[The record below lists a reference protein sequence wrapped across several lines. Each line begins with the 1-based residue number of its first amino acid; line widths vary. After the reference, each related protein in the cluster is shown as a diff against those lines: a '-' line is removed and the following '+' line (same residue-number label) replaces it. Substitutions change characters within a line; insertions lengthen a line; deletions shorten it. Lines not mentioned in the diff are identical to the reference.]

1 MIVEDGIKLDYSD
14 VLIRPK
20 RSSLV
25 SRRDVSLTRE
35 FSFRWATFID
45 TCIPV
50 WSANMDTTGT
60 LEIAKAFQRSM
71 FDDGWKESGVPNVA
85 IHKHY
90 TLDDW
95 KTICYGGDSM
105 EEAESLP
112 DYPLRA
118 GNMAFSCG
126 MTDRDFSLLEE
137 IIKLNET
144 TDLGLRYVCIDVANG
159 YTQSFI
165 EYIKKVRKCV
175 GTNMAI
181 IAGNV
186 VTREM
191 AEALLLAG
199 ADIIKV
205 GIGPGSACTTRK
217 VAGVGYPQ
225 LSAVAE
231 CADAAH
237 GLDGHIMAD
246 GGCNSPGDVAKAF
259 AAGADFVM
267 IGGMFAG
274 HDESGGDA
282 IYDIDTGEC
291 THKTFYGM
299 SSKTAMEKHSG
310 GVATYRASEGR
321 SVTISYR
328 GGITGTLNHILGGV
342 RSACTYVGAN
352 RLKDL
357 PKCASFIRV
366 NNQYNKVFEDV
377 TNSE

>member
-1 MIVEDGIKLDYSD
+1 MKIEDGIKLDYSD

-20 RSSLV
+20 RSSLQ
-25 SRRDVSLTRE
+25 SRQDVSLTRD
-35 FSFRWATFID
+35 FSFRWATFVD
-45 TCIPV
+45 TCIPI

-60 LEIAKAFQRSM
+60 LETAKAFQYTM
-71 FDDGWKESGVPNVA
+71 FNEEWMEDGVPNVA
-85 IHKHY
+85 ITKHY

-95 KTICYGGDSM
+95 KTICYGGNT
-105 EEAESLP
+105 EEECEELP
-112 DYPLRA
+112 EFPLRA
-118 GNMAFSCG
+118 SNMAFSCG
-126 MTDRDFSLLEE
+126 MSKKDLARLKD
-137 IIKLNET
+137 IIHLNENS
-144 TDLGLRYVCIDVANG
+144 DLGLKYICLDVANG
-159 YTQSFI
+159 YTQSFVK
-165 EYIKKVRKCV
+165 YVQSVRELV
-175 GTNMAI
+175 GKNIAI

-191 AEALLLAG
+191 TEALILAG

-237 GLDGHIMAD
+237 GLGGHVMAD
-246 GGCNSPGDVAKAF
+246 GGCTSPGDVAKAF

-282 IYDIDTGEC
+282 VYDESGEI

-299 SSKTAMEKHSG
+299 SSTTAMEKHNG

-321 SVTISYR
+321 CVTLPYR
-328 GGITGTLNHILGGV
+328 GSIYTTLRHVLGGV

-352 RLKDL
+352 SLKDL

-366 NNQYNKVFEDV
+366 NNQYNRVYENV
-377 TNSE
+377 TDSE